1 MKKRDKNRA
10 ARLEE
15 IRKRLE
21 QVATAGT
28 AGFWRPKDGRNVI
41 RILPEVGEM
50 EVFWQEVGKH
60 FVPNSSKVF
69 VCPKFTTS
77 GEMECPICDFVSELY
92 ASGDDE
98 SKALA
103 GKLRVRKQFWMNIID
118 RDNEDA
124 GPQIYG
130 PGVMVFS
137 AIASIIG
144 DPDFGDIYDVSD
156 GIDIVVE
163 KSGSGLET
171 SYEVRPRRH
180 STPLA
185 EDPELVEAWLDKA
198 KDLLPVYLTNDPSED
213 KDLMG
218 DRVVAVLPYD
228 RLLAEFESLD
238 SELDEGKRGDEEE
251 DEYEEDEYEEDE
263 DEEPVARKRPRPR
276 RRRRK

>member
-1 MKKRDKNRA
+1 MVKSKDRMS
-10 ARLEE
+10 RLEK

-21 QVATAGT
+21 NVDMGGNR
-28 AGFWRPKDGRNVI
+28 GFWRPKNGRNVI

-60 FVPNSSKVF
+60 FIPNSKKVF
-69 VCPKFTTS
+69 TCPRFTTN
-77 GEMECPICDFVSELY
+77 GELDCPICDFVSELY
-92 ASGDDE
+92 ASGDPE

-103 GKLRVRKQFWMNIID
+103 SKLRVRKQFWMNIID
-118 RDNEDA
+118 RNDEDA

-137 AIASIIG
+137 AIASIVG
-144 DPDFGDIYDVSD
+144 DPDFGDIYDPED

-180 STPLA
+180 STPLS
-185 EDPELVEAWLDKA
+185 EDPELAEQWLDEA
-198 KDLLPVYLTNDPSED
+198 KDLSVVYLTEDPSED
-213 KDLMG
+213 SELLG
-218 DRVVAVLPYD
+218 DDGVVAVMPYD
-228 RLLAEFESLD
+228 RLQEEFETLG
-238 SELDEGKRGDEEE
+238 EPEVEEE
-251 DEYEEDEYEEDE
+251 AEEDE
-263 DEEPVARKRPRPR
+263 DDKEEPVRKRPR

>member
-1 MKKRDKNRA
+1 MSKRDKA
-10 ARLEE
+10 SKLAK

-21 QVATAGT
+21 QVDMGGRQ
-28 AGFWRPKDGRNVI
+28 GFWRPKNGRNVI

-60 FVPNSSKVF
+60 FIPNSKKVF
-69 VCPKFTTS
+69 TCPAFTS
-77 GEMECPICDFVSELY
+77 GELECPICDFVSELY

-118 RDNEDA
+118 RDNEEA

-130 PGVMVFS
+130 PGIMVFS

-144 DPDFGDIYDVSD
+144 DPDFGDIYDVEE
-156 GIDIVVE
+156 GIDIVIE

-180 STPLA
+180 ATPLA
-185 EDPELVEAWLDKA
+185 EDPKLVEKWLSEA
-198 KDLLPVYLTNDPSED
+198 KDLSVVYLSDDPSDDE
-213 KDLMG
+213 DLMSDG
-218 DRVVAVLPYD
+218 VVGVMPYD
-228 RLLAEFESLD
+228 RLKEQFESLG
-238 SELDEGKRGDEEE
+238 EPE
-251 DEYEEDEYEEDE
+251 EEDE
-263 DEEPVARKRPRPR
+263 DEYDEEETPRRRQRPPR